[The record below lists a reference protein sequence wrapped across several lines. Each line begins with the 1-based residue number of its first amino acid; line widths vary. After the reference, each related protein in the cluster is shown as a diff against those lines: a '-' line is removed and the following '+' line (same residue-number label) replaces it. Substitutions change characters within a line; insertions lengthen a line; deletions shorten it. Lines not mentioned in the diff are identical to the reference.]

1 MVEIYEKSVTENE
14 RLKPHT
20 YKKLFIEGKS
30 KAIFPIHFY
39 MNISL
44 ELLFSH

>member
-20 YKKLFIEGKS
+20 YKKLFIEVQGY
-30 KAIFPIHFY
+30 FPIHFY
-39 MNISL
+39 MNISHL
-44 ELLFSH
+44 E